1 MPVRGLKACRGSRD
15 MVVLILNL
23 GARWSSAINITPRP
37 LYTQERAP
45 VDPRAHP
52 NNRKN
57 SCHYR
62 DASPNRITLGLPIH
76 DTSVDV
82 VTSLWT
88 GRMSSRR
95 LIPGRDS
102 MFFFP
107 QNVPIGCG
115 AKPVS
120 HSMGTGGPFLAV
132 KRQRR
137 EGIHSS
143 LSRGEVKNE

>member
-1 MPVRGLKACRGSRD
+1 MELSDQHHAPADLHTGKSPGGSQSPSD
-15 MVVLILNL
+15 
-23 GARWSSAINITPRP
+23 
-37 LYTQERAP
+37 
-45 VDPRAHP
+45 
-52 NNRKN
+52 NRKN

-62 DASPNRITLGLPIH
+62 VASPDRITLGLPIH

-88 GRMSSRR
+88 GRMSSRP
-95 LIPGRDS
+95 LIPGRDN
-102 MFFFP
+102 MFLFP

-137 EGIHSS
+137 EGNQTS
-143 LSRGEVKNE
+143 LSRGEVKNEWSCTSSASI